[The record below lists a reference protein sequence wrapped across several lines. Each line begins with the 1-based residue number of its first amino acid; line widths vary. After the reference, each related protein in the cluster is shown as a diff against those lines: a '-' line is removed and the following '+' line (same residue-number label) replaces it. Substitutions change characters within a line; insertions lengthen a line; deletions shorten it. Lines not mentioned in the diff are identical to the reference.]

1 MLNFFI
7 ILLTSFIA
15 TALSSMSGGGASVI
29 NIPVML
35 ALGIPFPLA
44 TAAQKTSSM
53 FWVLPASSNYLKG
66 RKIDWKFLIWFAV
79 IGLVGVYFGTLVVLT
94 INQRV
99 AGVIIGLLILGLVAY
114 VLLDKKVGLTETKVY
129 SKLRQSV
136 AYVFALI
143 LGFYES
149 FFGSGNGIL
158 FSIVTFQTRGFDFI
172 DALGYYYS
180 VAFLWEILAAIV
192 FISKGYFS
200 WPVMVPVV
208 AGSIFGGYL
217 GSRYG
222 RYKGNRF
229 IKIMFAIIGTVLGLK
244 LLFGL

>member
-7 ILLTSFIA
+7 ILVVSFIA

-35 ALGIPFPLA
+35 SLGISFPLA
-44 TAAQKTSSM
+44 TAAQKVSSM
-53 FWVLPASSNYLKG
+53 FWVLPASHNYLKD
-66 RKIDWKFLIWFAV
+66 RKVDWKFLIWFAV
-79 IGLVGVYFGTLVVLT
+79 IGLVGVYVGTLIVLS

-99 AGVIIGLLILGLVAY
+99 AGIIIGILILSLVAY
-114 VLLDKKVGLTETKVY
+114 VLLNKDVGLTETRVY
-129 SKLRQSV
+129 SKLRQFT
-136 AYVFALI
+136 AYIFALV

-158 FSIVTFQTRGFDFI
+158 FSIVTFKTKGFDFI

-180 VAFLWEILAAIV
+180 IAFLWEILAVII

-200 WPVMVPVV
+200 LPIMIPTVV
-208 AGSIFGGYL
+208 GSLIGGYAGSK
-217 GSRYG
+217 YG
-222 RYKGNRF
+222 RYKGNKF
-229 IKIMFAIIGTVLGLK
+229 IKIMFAIIGSILGIK

>member
-7 ILLTSFIA
+7 ILVASFIA

-35 ALGIPFPLA
+35 SLGISFPLA
-44 TAAQKTSSM
+44 TAAQKVSSM
-53 FWVLPASSNYLKG
+53 FWVLPASYNYLKG
-66 RKIDWKFLIWFAV
+66 RKVDWKFLIWFAV
-79 IGLVGVYFGTLVVLT
+79 IGLVGVYVGTLVVLS
-94 INQRV
+94 INQRI
-99 AGVIIGLLILGLVAY
+99 AGVIIGILILSLVAY
-114 VLLDKKVGLTETKVY
+114 ALLNKNIGLTETRVY
-129 SKLRQSV
+129 SKLRQFT
-136 AYVFALI
+136 AYIFALI

-158 FSIVTFQTRGFDFI
+158 FSIVTFKTKGFDFI

-180 VAFLWEILAAIV
+180 VAFLWEILAVIV

-200 WPVMVPVV
+200 LPVMTPTVI
-208 AGSIFGGYL
+208 GSLIGGYV
-217 GSRYG
+217 GSKYG
-222 RYKGNRF
+222 RYKGNKF
-229 IKIMFAIIGTVLGLK
+229 IKIMFAIIGSILGVK